1 MDNNR
6 RNYLERVA
14 KEFLS
19 KAGYPPIQETS
30 WKKNCGK
37 QKDLEII
44 FVDWHLFNS
53 AVFHIDDD
61 VFNSNDKV
69 RVVEEHLSS
78 GWFLCYQFIPL
89 TVGEAF
95 LEEL

>member
-1 MDNNR
+1 M
-6 RNYLERVA
+6 ERVA
-14 KEFLS
+14 EEFLS
-19 KAGYPPIQETS
+19 NAGYPPIQEIS

-37 QKDLEII
+37 QTDLEII
-44 FVDWHLFNS
+44 FVDWPHFNYV
-53 AVFHIDDD
+53 VFHIDDD

-78 GWFLCYQFIPL
+78 GLFFCYQFIPL